1 MMKASNR
8 HVQYENSRDRVKN
21 KRGQKSVKKSRDW
34 ILEKK
39 ERRRKQGKDVRPD
52 SKFTGRK
59 RSGKLFW
66 IIKRKLLLRWT
77 WNWHEYTQSKQT
89 IVFILPYRI
98 LLDSSIFRYLRSRQA
113 RCLAWAVEQSY
124 INRFIYS
131 RYKRYTYSHLLFNSW
146 RKAAI
151 GFNCKDYPRGKQLG
165 LQTPRSVCTRTHQ
178 RRKSPLED
186 DRQAEQHSTYLWQH
200 SRVCSPCAQN
210 RCNVPSH
217 CIPSRNLLPPMINW

>member
-1 MMKASNR
+1 MSTHKA
-8 HVQYENSRDRVKN
+8 N
-21 KRGQKSVKKSRDW
+21 KR
-34 ILEKK
+34 LY
-39 ERRRKQGKDVRPD
+39 
-52 SKFTGRK
+52 
-59 RSGKLFW
+59 LFFH
-66 IIKRKLLLRWT
+66 I
-77 WNWHEYTQSKQT
+77 
-89 IVFILPYRI
+89 I

-217 CIPSRNLLPPMINW
+217 CIPSRNLLPPMIIWVHIRKHTYYRKILSLYQNINKNSSADWSVWNLRGKQQSLKLGELILSLLVMGLKNSPYH

>member
-1 MMKASNR
+1 MSTHKA
-8 HVQYENSRDRVKN
+8 N
-21 KRGQKSVKKSRDW
+21 KR
-34 ILEKK
+34 LY
-39 ERRRKQGKDVRPD
+39 
-52 SKFTGRK
+52 
-59 RSGKLFW
+59 LFFH
-66 IIKRKLLLRWT
+66 I
-77 WNWHEYTQSKQT
+77 
-89 IVFILPYRI
+89 I

-217 CIPSRNLLPPMINW
+217 CIPSRNLLPPMIIMHIRKHTWRWRVNKCERSQPKRWTVRF